1 MKNAHYLPIVAAL
14 TALTTTTTGCAAIG
28 DIFKAG
34 VWVGVVVVAI
44 IVALVFGATRLFARN

>member
-1 MKNAHYLPIVAAL
+1 MKNAHYLPLVAAL
-14 TALTTTTTGCAAIG
+14 TALVTTTTGCQAIG

-44 IVALVFGATRLFARN
+44 IVALVFGATRLFAR